1 MLKEEPKPLQFY
13 LECSQGVRA
22 KMAKRIFEE
31 EGVTAQYLVIKLVTL
46 ASLNRLDSS
55 AEELGLL
62 YLALSKYE
70 SESVA
75 DSFFKTR
82 DIEIPQDQL
91 DWARKEQRRR
101 NVKSFS
107 LLEKEFKL
115 FRSESRRNAMEL
127 ELRTYI
133 EKNEGRIDNLSS
145 KHEADSLLHGLDRFI
160 ALSLTQR
167 QERKARKMKRELL
180 ERRQL
185 ILDKERAD
193 KWRRNR
199 EAKLRRES
207 QKSKRP

>member
-1 MLKEEPKPLQFY
+1 
-13 LECSQGVRA
+13 
-22 KMAKRIFEE
+22 MAKRIFEE